1 MFTELNSYIPGVH
14 NYYYD
19 ISTGDG
25 EYRGYAVSIPEA
37 VQEANSWA
45 SLAIYPHIE
54 LYYLNGNLIRSWDLQ

>member
-1 MFTELNSYIPGVH
+1 MLNELMDYVPGVH

-37 VQEANSWA
+37 VREANSWA
-45 SLAIYPHIE
+45 SLSINPHIE
-54 LYYLNGNLIRSWDLQ
+54 LFYLNGQLIKSWDLL